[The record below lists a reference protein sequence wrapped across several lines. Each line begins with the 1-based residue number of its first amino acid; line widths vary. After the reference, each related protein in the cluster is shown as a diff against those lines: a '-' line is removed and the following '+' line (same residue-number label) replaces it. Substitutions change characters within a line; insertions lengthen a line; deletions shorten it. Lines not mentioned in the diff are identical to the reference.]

1 MHFQFFKKHAECILK
16 MIGIPVASMLWCMRV
31 IFRVSNETLINTC
44 FYFTV
49 FGVSVFVES
58 TPFVSLA

>member
-1 MHFQFFKKHAECILK
+1 

-31 IFRVSNETLINTC
+31 IFRVSNETLIINTC